1 MKVVGIFMNQSSEA
15 LFEMIQQIALI
26 EHQNRE
32 AVQKY
37 REIEHQIKA
46 IRFRFTK
53 KWGAI
58 PITEKQMMSEINKAK
73 RNLQ

>member
-1 MKVVGIFMNQSSEA
+1 MSKNEEIDDAFSD
-15 LFEMIQQIALI
+15 MIQQIALI
-26 EHQNRE
+26 EYQNRE
-32 AVQKY
+32 VVQKY

-58 PITEKQMMSEINKAK
+58 PITEKQMMSEINKVK
-73 RNLQ
+73 RNLE

>member
-1 MKVVGIFMNQSSEA
+1 MNQSSEA

-53 KWGAI
+53 KWGLFQSL
-58 PITEKQMMSEINKAK
+58 KNK
-73 RNLQ
+73 